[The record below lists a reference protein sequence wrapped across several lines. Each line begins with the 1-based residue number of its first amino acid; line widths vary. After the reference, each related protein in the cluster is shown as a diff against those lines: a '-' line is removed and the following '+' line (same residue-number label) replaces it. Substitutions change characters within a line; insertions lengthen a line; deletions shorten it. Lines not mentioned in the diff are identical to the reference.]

1 MSTIKSSAENLTLNA
16 DGANNDIIFQS
27 NGSNIATL
35 DQAGLLTA
43 TSFAGSGANLTGLS
57 SFDPDGAVTIND
69 SGADVDFRVES
80 DDNANM
86 LFVDGG
92 EDRVGIGTGTPSQ
105 PFELRKDQNSDTT
118 AQIWNDT
125 AGTGASSALRLKTN
139 SALGII
145 AVQDDGY
152 TSSGVYQAD
161 AMSIFSA
168 STAAGGLL
176 LGTEG
181 DHEISF
187 YQNNT
192 KVWEIDTTGGIAS
205 PSFATDGNTDGF
217 KIDSANEY
225 TVYYAQDGNGNR
237 DFARY
242 YNGDGY
248 IGRVRW
254 SGGSL
259 SFENLSDYRAK
270 ENVVDI
276 TDATARLLQ
285 LKPKRYN
292 LKSGVITLD
301 GFLAHEVSPVCP
313 EAVGGEKDAMT
324 AEVLYVEG
332 DELPDGKSI
341 GDVKEA
347 SVPDMQMMDNS
358 KLVPLLVKTIQEME
372 ARITALEA

>member
-16 DGANNDIIFQS
+16 DGSGNDIIFQS
-27 NGSNIATL
+27 NGSNVATL

-43 TSFAGSGANLTGLS
+43 TTFAGSGASLTGL
-57 SFDPDGAVTIND
+57 FNPDGAVTIND

-125 AGTGASSALRLKTN
+125 AGTGAASALRLKTN

-168 STAAGGLL
+168 STASGGLL

-181 DHEISF
+181 DYPISF
-187 YQNNT
+187 YQNNA
-192 KVWEIDTTGGIAS
+192 KAWEIDSTGAIVS

-217 KIDSANEY
+217 KIDKANEY

-358 KLVPLLVKTIQEME
+358 KLVPLLVKTIQELE

>member
-1 MSTIKSSAENLTLNA
+1 
-16 DGANNDIIFQS
+16 
-27 NGSNIATL
+27 
-35 DQAGLLTA
+35 
-43 TSFAGSGANLTGLS
+43 
-57 SFDPDGAVTIND
+57 
-69 SGADVDFRVES
+69 
-80 DDNANM
+80 M

-125 AGTGASSALRLKTN
+125 AGTGAASALRLKTN

-168 STAAGGLL
+168 STASGGLL

-181 DHEISF
+181 DYPISF
-187 YQNNT
+187 YQNNA
-192 KVWEIDTTGGIAS
+192 KAWEIDSTGAIVS

-217 KIDSANEY
+217 KIDKANEY

-358 KLVPLLVKTIQEME
+358 KLVPLLVKTIQELE

>member
-43 TSFAGSGANLTGLS
+43 TTFAGSGASLTGL
-57 SFDPDGAVTIND
+57 FNPDGAVTIND

-125 AGTGASSALRLKTN
+125 AGTGAASALRLKTN

-168 STAAGGLL
+168 STASGGLL

-181 DHEISF
+181 DYPISF
-187 YQNNT
+187 YQNNA
-192 KVWEIDTTGGIAS
+192 KAWEIDSTGAIVS

-217 KIDSANEY
+217 KIDKANEY

-358 KLVPLLVKTIQEME
+358 KLVPLLVKTIQELE